1 MRRRKQSTTSAPPS
15 GPLAPVVDWEALPE
29 GALLLVDSA
38 PLIYHLENNAQFAY
52 RFAGLYLSAA
62 AGRLRMALTT
72 VTLAEVLSGPFKHGR
87 DALAKQLE
95 AALREHSIYPLS
107 ASIAVESARLRARYR
122 LKLPDAIQLATAL
135 EINAYALVTHD
146 RDFSNVEDV
155 RILM

>member
-1 MRRRKQSTTSAPPS
+1 MRRPKRSASPAPPP
-15 GPLAPVVDWEALPE
+15 GPFAPIVDWAALPE

-38 PLIYHLENNAQFAY
+38 PLIYYLEDNVQFAY
-52 RFAGLYLSAA
+52 RFAGLFSAAA
-62 AGRLRMALTT
+62 AGRVRMALST

-95 AALREHSIYPLS
+95 AALREHAIYPLS
-107 ASIAVESARLRARYR
+107 TSIAVESARLRARYR

-135 EINAYALVTHD
+135 EINAYALITHD

-155 RILM
+155 RVLM